1 MARGATGGVTSRDK
15 PGRAVVLLTHVSD
28 TTYTVLDI
36 VLIRADDINTI
47 PLNDPAATVVTCA
60 DTSKRRHRDRAR

>member
-1 MARGATGGVTSRDK
+1 MIKQGVRFA
-15 PGRAVVLLTHVSD
+15 PLTHVSD